1 MNELGLH
8 IPGIAGSTYAVLGLG
23 RSGAATAETLIR
35 SGARVL
41 ACAEGGVA

>member
-35 SGARVL
+35 APPETI
-41 ACAEGGVA
+41 AA